1 MRVFIAVDLPSEV
14 REQFGQIQR
23 ELEPLS
29 GKARWVAP
37 ASIHITLKFIGEVP
51 DKRIEAIDTALT
63 SLTWKAF
70 TVTVSGVGFFPG
82 NRSPR
87 VFWAGIKAPTMQELA
102 EHRDTRLE
110 SWRFERSNREFRP
123 HLTLA
128 RAGDAKADYLFLH
141 GASRECD

>member
-70 TVTVSGVGFFPG
+70 NVIVRGVGFFYG
-82 NRSPR
+82 YSYAR
-87 VFWAGIKAPTMQELA
+87 VFCEGMNSSTVVV
-102 EHRDTRLE
+102 
-110 SWRFERSNREFRP
+110 
-123 HLTLA
+123 
-128 RAGDAKADYLFLH
+128 
-141 GASRECD
+141 

>member
-63 SLTWKAF
+63 SLNWKAI

-82 NRSPR
+82 NLSPR
-87 VFWAGIKAPTMQELA
+87 VFWEGIKATTMQELTQTI
-102 EHRDTRLE
+102 D
-110 SWRFERSNREFRP
+110 
-123 HLTLA
+123 
-128 RAGDAKADYLFLH
+128 
-141 GASRECD
+141 